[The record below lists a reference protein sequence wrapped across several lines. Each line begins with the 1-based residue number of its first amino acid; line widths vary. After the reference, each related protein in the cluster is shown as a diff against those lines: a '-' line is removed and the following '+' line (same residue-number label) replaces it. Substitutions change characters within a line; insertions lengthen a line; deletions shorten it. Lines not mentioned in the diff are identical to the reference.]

1 MAAEAETG
9 ETRLGA
15 FEAALDGLGV
25 TWSRTTAEEFADTL
39 ATAVVEP
46 AVGAPLSFEDGRL
59 SLSGTDVTLRPTPA
73 QLRGAATG
81 VAAARFG
88 IAEYGTLAIQS
99 RAGGDEPVSLY
110 PERHVAVLRESD
122 IVDGIPEAMERL
134 GAEFDAG
141 HDSAVLATGISATG
155 DMGELVEGV
164 HGPLDV
170 HVIVVTDR

>member
-1 MAAEAETG
+1 MAAETDRA
-9 ETRLGA
+9 GA
-15 FEAALDGLGV
+15 FEAALDDLGV
-25 TWSRTTAEEFADTL
+25 TWTRTTAGEFAD
-39 ATAVVEP
+39 AVANAAVEP
-46 AVGAPLSFEDGRL
+46 AVGAPLPFDDGRL

-73 QLRGAATG
+73 QLWEAVTG

-110 PERHVAVLRESD
+110 PRRHVAVLRESD

-134 GAEFDAG
+134 GSEFDAG

-164 HGPLDV
+164 HGPLEV
-170 HVIVVTDR
+170 HVVTVTDR